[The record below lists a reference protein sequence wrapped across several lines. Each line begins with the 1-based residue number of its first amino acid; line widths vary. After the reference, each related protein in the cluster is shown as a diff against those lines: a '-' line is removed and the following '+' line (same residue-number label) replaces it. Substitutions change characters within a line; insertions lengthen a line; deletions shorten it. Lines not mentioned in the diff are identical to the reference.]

1 MEPFDATERLALIAE
16 WKRQATE
23 PLPPN
28 LSQVGCLAMLVA
40 VVLFIAIPP
49 LTRALK
55 LTLPPIVSAALVVV
69 TVALLLGGLV
79 MSQFGG
85 TRGRQKVWNQSE
97 AALAWL
103 ATHGAGGEP
112 DGRRRAAVT
121 VLLRAYHSDGPTT
134 SAMLDVEAAR
144 TRLGAALPYVMDVER
159 ALIEELK
166 IYAVFTGEPKADY
179 P

>member
-1 MEPFDATERLALIAE
+1 MEPFDAPERLALIAE
-16 WKRQATE
+16 WKRQAAE

-28 LSQVGCLAMLVA
+28 LSQAGCLAMLAA
-40 VVLFIAIPP
+40 VVLFAAIPP

-55 LTLPPIVSAALVVV
+55 VTLPPAASAALIVLVVV
-69 TVALLLGGLV
+69 LLLGGLV

-97 AALAWL
+97 AALTWL
-103 ATHGAGGEP
+103 AAHGAGGAA
-112 DGRRRAAVT
+112 DQRRRAAVT

-166 IYAVFTGEPKADY
+166 IYPVFTGETKAES